1 MLFELSALEIPSVF
15 FVSADNQQYD
25 REFFAVEDRMLFAGD
40 IRTER
45 AECLERICGGLKQI
59 LGDGELRL
67 CMKEALHK
75 VTDGRG
81 AERIAKA
88 VLEL

>member
-1 MLFELSALEIPSVF
+1 MLFELSAMGIPSVF

-25 REFFAVEDRMLFAGD
+25 REFFAVEERMLFAGD
-40 IRTER
+40 IRTQR
-45 AECLERICGGLKQI
+45 QECLERICGGLKRI
-59 LGDGELRL
+59 LKDADLRQR
-67 CMKEALHK
+67 MKTALQK

-81 AERIAKA
+81 AERIAEA